1 MQNTKKVLSLIA
13 TFVMAM
19 MIFVGCSSKPT
30 TMQDREGNEFN
41 VPKEVNTIISTAPVL
56 SLIATF
62 VMAMMIFVGCSSKP
76 TTMQDRE
83 GNEFNVPKEVNTI
96 ISTAPSNTEVLVAL
110 GLADKLVAVD
120 KYSADVE
127 GISEDLPKIDF
138 RNPDAEAIIALNPD
152 IVIASG
158 HNKAGDEDPFA
169 LIKEAGIPVAYIPSS
184 YSIDGIYGD
193 IEFIASLT
201 DTEKE
206 GKDLINS
213 MKEEIE
219 SIKSIGNTITDKKNV
234 YFEIGAGSGLY
245 TFGNETFL
253 NEMIETIGATNV
265 FGEENSWITVA
276 LIKEAGIPVAYIPS
290 SYSIDGIY
298 GDIEFIASL
307 TDTEKEGKDLIN
319 SMKEEIESIK
329 SIGNTITD
337 KKNVY
342 FEIGAG
348 SGLYTFGNETFLNE
362 MIETI
367 GATNVFGEENSWI
380 TVTPE
385 AVIDANPDVILANT
399 PGTNE
404 AGLTAVE
411 DIKSR
416 EGWDTVAAV
425 QNGDVYEIDKNSS
438 SRASQNI
445 IKALKEMAKA
455 VYPDEYKDF

>member
-1 MQNTKKVLSLIA
+1 MKKVLSL
-13 TFVMAM
+13 V
-19 MIFVGCSSKPT
+19 
-30 TMQDREGNEFN
+30 
-41 VPKEVNTIISTAPVL
+41 
-56 SLIATF
+56 ATF

-127 GISEDLPKIDF
+127 GVSEDIPKIDF

-193 IEFIASLT
+193 IEFIANLT
-201 DTEKE
+201 GTEKE
-206 GKDLINS
+206 GEELINS
-213 MKEEIE
+213 MKEDVE
-219 SIKSIGNTITDKKNV
+219 SIKAIGDTITDKKSV

-253 NEMIETIGATNV
+253 NEMIETIGATNI
-265 FGEENSWITVA
+265 FG
-276 LIKEAGIPVAYIPS
+276 
-290 SYSIDGIY
+290 D
-298 GDIEFIASL
+298 
-307 TDTEKEGKDLIN
+307 
-319 SMKEEIESIK
+319 ES
-329 SIGNTITD
+329 
-337 KKNVY
+337 
-342 FEIGAG
+342 
-348 SGLYTFGNETFLNE
+348 
-362 MIETI
+362 
-367 GATNVFGEENSWI
+367 SWI

-385 AVIDANPDVILANT
+385 AVIDANPDVILVNT

-404 AGLTAVE
+404 AGLTAIEDVE
-411 DIKSR
+411 SR
-416 EGWDTVAAV
+416 DGWDTITAV
-425 QNGDVYEIDKNSS
+425 QNGAVYSIDNNAS
-438 SRASQNI
+438 SRPSQNV
-445 IKALKEMAKA
+445 IKALKEIAKA
-455 VYPDEYKDF
+455 IYPDEYKEL

>member
-1 MQNTKKVLSLIA
+1 MQNMIKVLSLVA

-30 TMQDREGNEFN
+30 TM
-41 VPKEVNTIISTAPVL
+41 K
-56 SLIATF
+56 
-62 VMAMMIFVGCSSKP
+62 
-76 TTMQDRE
+76 DRE

-127 GISEDLPKIDF
+127 GVSEDIPKIDF

-193 IEFIASLT
+193 IEFIANLT
-201 DTEKE
+201 GTEKE
-206 GKDLINS
+206 GEELINS
-213 MKEEIE
+213 MKEDVE
-219 SIKSIGNTITDKKNV
+219 SIKAIGDTITDKKSV

-253 NEMIETIGATNV
+253 NEMIETIGATNI
-265 FGEENSWITVA
+265 FG
-276 LIKEAGIPVAYIPS
+276 
-290 SYSIDGIY
+290 D
-298 GDIEFIASL
+298 
-307 TDTEKEGKDLIN
+307 
-319 SMKEEIESIK
+319 ES
-329 SIGNTITD
+329 
-337 KKNVY
+337 
-342 FEIGAG
+342 
-348 SGLYTFGNETFLNE
+348 
-362 MIETI
+362 
-367 GATNVFGEENSWI
+367 SWI

-385 AVIDANPDVILANT
+385 AVIDANPDVILANS

-411 DIKSR
+411 DIVSR
-416 EGWDTVAAV
+416 EGWDTVTAV
-425 QNGDVYEIDKNSS
+425 KNGDVYQIDKNSS

-455 VYPDEYKDF
+455 VYPNEYKDF

>member
-19 MIFVGCSSKPT
+19 MIFVGCSNKPT
-30 TMQDREGNEFN
+30 TMKDREGNEFN
-41 VPKEVNTIISTAPVL
+41 L
-56 SLIATF
+56 
-62 VMAMMIFVGCSSKP
+62 
-76 TTMQDRE
+76 
-83 GNEFNVPKEVNTI
+83 PKEVNTI

-127 GISEDLPKIDF
+127 GVSEDIPKIDF

-193 IEFIASLT
+193 IEFIANLT
-201 DTEKE
+201 GTEKE
-206 GKDLINS
+206 GEELINS
-213 MKEEIE
+213 MKEDVE
-219 SIKSIGNTITDKKNV
+219 SIKAIGDTITDKKSV

-253 NEMIETIGATNV
+253 NEMIETIGATNI
-265 FGEENSWITVA
+265 FG
-276 LIKEAGIPVAYIPS
+276 
-290 SYSIDGIY
+290 D
-298 GDIEFIASL
+298 
-307 TDTEKEGKDLIN
+307 
-319 SMKEEIESIK
+319 ES
-329 SIGNTITD
+329 
-337 KKNVY
+337 
-342 FEIGAG
+342 
-348 SGLYTFGNETFLNE
+348 
-362 MIETI
+362 
-367 GATNVFGEENSWI
+367 SWI

-385 AVIDANPDVILANT
+385 AVIDANPDVILANS

-411 DIKSR
+411 DIVSR
-416 EGWDTVAAV
+416 EGWDTITAI
-425 QNGDVYEIDKNSS
+425 QNGDVYQIDKNSS
-438 SRASQNI
+438 SRGSQNI
-445 IKALKEMAKA
+445 IKGLKEMAKA

>member
-30 TMQDREGNEFN
+30 TMKDREGNEFN
-41 VPKEVNTIISTAPVL
+41 L
-56 SLIATF
+56 
-62 VMAMMIFVGCSSKP
+62 
-76 TTMQDRE
+76 
-83 GNEFNVPKEVNTI
+83 PKEVNTI

-127 GISEDLPKIDF
+127 GVSEDIPKIDF
-138 RNPDAEAIIALNPD
+138 RNPDAEAIISLNPD

-193 IEFIASLT
+193 IEFIANLT
-201 DTEKE
+201 GTEKE
-206 GKDLINS
+206 GEELINS
-213 MKEEIE
+213 MKEDVE
-219 SIKSIGNTITDKKNV
+219 SIKAIGDTITDKKSV

-253 NEMIETIGATNV
+253 NEMIETIGATNI
-265 FGEENSWITVA
+265 FG
-276 LIKEAGIPVAYIPS
+276 
-290 SYSIDGIY
+290 D
-298 GDIEFIASL
+298 
-307 TDTEKEGKDLIN
+307 
-319 SMKEEIESIK
+319 ES
-329 SIGNTITD
+329 
-337 KKNVY
+337 
-342 FEIGAG
+342 
-348 SGLYTFGNETFLNE
+348 
-362 MIETI
+362 
-367 GATNVFGEENSWI
+367 SWI

-385 AVIDANPDVILANT
+385 AVIDANPDVILANS

-411 DIKSR
+411 DIVSR
-416 EGWDTVAAV
+416 EGWDTVTAV
-425 QNGDVYEIDKNSS
+425 KNGDVYQIDKNSS

-455 VYPDEYKDF
+455 VYPNEYKDF

>member
-1 MQNTKKVLSLIA
+1 MQNMKKVLSLVA

-30 TMQDREGNEFN
+30 TM
-41 VPKEVNTIISTAPVL
+41 K
-56 SLIATF
+56 
-62 VMAMMIFVGCSSKP
+62 
-76 TTMQDRE
+76 DRE

-127 GISEDLPKIDF
+127 GVSEDIPKIDF

-193 IEFIASLT
+193 IEFIANLT
-201 DTEKE
+201 GTEKE
-206 GKDLINS
+206 GEELINS
-213 MKEEIE
+213 MKEDVE
-219 SIKSIGNTITDKKNV
+219 SIKAIGDTITDKKSV

-253 NEMIETIGATNV
+253 NEMIETIGATNI
-265 FGEENSWITVA
+265 FG
-276 LIKEAGIPVAYIPS
+276 
-290 SYSIDGIY
+290 D
-298 GDIEFIASL
+298 
-307 TDTEKEGKDLIN
+307 
-319 SMKEEIESIK
+319 ES
-329 SIGNTITD
+329 
-337 KKNVY
+337 
-342 FEIGAG
+342 
-348 SGLYTFGNETFLNE
+348 
-362 MIETI
+362 
-367 GATNVFGEENSWI
+367 SWI

-385 AVIDANPDVILANT
+385 AVIDANPDVILANS

-411 DIKSR
+411 DIVSR
-416 EGWDTVAAV
+416 EGWDTVTAV
-425 QNGDVYEIDKNSS
+425 KNGDVYQIDKNSS

>member
-1 MQNTKKVLSLIA
+1 MQKTRRIISLMA

-30 TMQDREGNEFN
+30 TMQDREGNAFN
-41 VPKEVNTIISTAPVL
+41 VPT
-56 SLIATF
+56 
-62 VMAMMIFVGCSSKP
+62 
-76 TTMQDRE
+76 Q
-83 GNEFNVPKEVNTI
+83 VNTI

-127 GISEDLPKIDF
+127 GISEDIPKIDF

-201 DTEKE
+201 GTEKE
-206 GKDLINS
+206 GTELVNS
-213 MKEEIE
+213 MKKEVEA
-219 SIKSIGNTITDKKNV
+219 IKAIGDTITDKKNV
-234 YFEIGAGSGLY
+234 YFEIGSGSGLY

-253 NEMIETIGATNV
+253 NELIETVGATNI
-265 FGEENSWITVA
+265 FAN
-276 LIKEAGIPVAYIPS
+276 
-290 SYSIDGIY
+290 
-298 GDIEFIASL
+298 
-307 TDTEKEGKDLIN
+307 
-319 SMKEEIESIK
+319 
-329 SIGNTITD
+329 
-337 KKNVY
+337 
-342 FEIGAG
+342 
-348 SGLYTFGNETFLNE
+348 
-362 MIETI
+362 
-367 GATNVFGEENSWI
+367 ENSWI

-404 AGLTAVE
+404 AGKTAVE
-411 DIKSR
+411 DIMSR
-416 EGWDTVAAV
+416 EGWDTINAV
-425 QNGDVYEIDKNSS
+425 KDGDVYQIDKNSS
-438 SRASQNI
+438 SRPSQNV
-445 IKALKEMAKA
+445 IKALKEIAKA
-455 VYPDEYKDF
+455 IYPNEYKDF

>member
-1 MQNTKKVLSLIA
+1 MQNMKKVLSLVA

-30 TMQDREGNEFN
+30 TM
-41 VPKEVNTIISTAPVL
+41 K
-56 SLIATF
+56 
-62 VMAMMIFVGCSSKP
+62 
-76 TTMQDRE
+76 DRE

-127 GISEDLPKIDF
+127 GVSEDIPKIDF

-201 DTEKE
+201 GTEKE

-213 MKEEIE
+213 MKEEVE
-219 SIKSIGNTITDKKNV
+219 AIKAIGDTITDKKSV

-253 NEMIETIGATNV
+253 NEMIETIGATNI
-265 FGEENSWITVA
+265 FG
-276 LIKEAGIPVAYIPS
+276 
-290 SYSIDGIY
+290 D
-298 GDIEFIASL
+298 
-307 TDTEKEGKDLIN
+307 
-319 SMKEEIESIK
+319 ES
-329 SIGNTITD
+329 
-337 KKNVY
+337 
-342 FEIGAG
+342 
-348 SGLYTFGNETFLNE
+348 
-362 MIETI
+362 
-367 GATNVFGEENSWI
+367 SWI

-385 AVIDANPDVILANT
+385 AVIDANPDVILANS

-411 DIKSR
+411 DIVSR
-416 EGWDTVAAV
+416 EGWDTVTAV
-425 QNGDVYEIDKNSS
+425 KNGDVYQIDKNSS

-455 VYPDEYKDF
+455 VYPNEYKDF

>member
-1 MQNTKKVLSLIA
+1 MKNTKK
-13 TFVMAM
+13 
-19 MIFVGCSSKPT
+19 
-30 TMQDREGNEFN
+30 
-41 VPKEVNTIISTAPVL
+41 VL

-265 FGEENSWITVA
+265 FGEENSWITV
-276 LIKEAGIPVAYIPS
+276 
-290 SYSIDGIY
+290 
-298 GDIEFIASL
+298 
-307 TDTEKEGKDLIN
+307 
-319 SMKEEIESIK
+319 
-329 SIGNTITD
+329 
-337 KKNVY
+337 
-342 FEIGAG
+342 
-348 SGLYTFGNETFLNE
+348 
-362 MIETI
+362 
-367 GATNVFGEENSWI
+367 
-380 TVTPE
+380 TPE

-445 IKALKEMAKA
+445 IKALKGMAKA
-455 VYPDEYKDF
+455 VYPNEYKDF

>member
-1 MQNTKKVLSLIA
+1 MQNMKKVLSLVA

-30 TMQDREGNEFN
+30 TM
-41 VPKEVNTIISTAPVL
+41 K
-56 SLIATF
+56 
-62 VMAMMIFVGCSSKP
+62 
-76 TTMQDRE
+76 DRE

-127 GISEDLPKIDF
+127 GVSEDIPKIDF

-193 IEFIASLT
+193 IEFIANLT
-201 DTEKE
+201 GTEKE
-206 GKDLINS
+206 GEELINS
-213 MKEEIE
+213 MKEDVE
-219 SIKSIGNTITDKKNV
+219 SIKAIGDTITDKKSV

-253 NEMIETIGATNV
+253 NEMIETIGATNI
-265 FGEENSWITVA
+265 FG
-276 LIKEAGIPVAYIPS
+276 
-290 SYSIDGIY
+290 D
-298 GDIEFIASL
+298 
-307 TDTEKEGKDLIN
+307 
-319 SMKEEIESIK
+319 ES
-329 SIGNTITD
+329 
-337 KKNVY
+337 
-342 FEIGAG
+342 
-348 SGLYTFGNETFLNE
+348 
-362 MIETI
+362 
-367 GATNVFGEENSWI
+367 SWI

-385 AVIDANPDVILANT
+385 AVIDANPDVILANS

-411 DIKSR
+411 DIVSR
-416 EGWDTVAAV
+416 EGWDTVTAV
-425 QNGDVYEIDKNSS
+425 KMVMY
-438 SRASQNI
+438 
-445 IKALKEMAKA
+445 IKLIKTLLQEHHKI
-455 VYPDEYKDF
+455 